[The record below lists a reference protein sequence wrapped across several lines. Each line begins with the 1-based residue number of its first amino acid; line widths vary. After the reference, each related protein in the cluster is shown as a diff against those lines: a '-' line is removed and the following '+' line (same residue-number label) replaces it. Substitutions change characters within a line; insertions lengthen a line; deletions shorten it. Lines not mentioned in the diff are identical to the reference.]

1 MQLDSFRVR
10 RVVAESHAGLAEEFL
25 EEHVHGLKAV
35 GVTGIIAEQDV
46 VLQEE
51 IVVFPSVEKNQPVL
65 AELVISGEI
74 LAKQRA
80 SCFCDDAVFH
90 VADNLSHLLPHTA
103 DNAPAGGLQFGQAC
117 FDDVRLL
124 TAFKMFASLAN
135 PFLSFEDEV
144 GKLIADLESQKFQQG
159 KAEQQVDLNVFVI
172 LGLCQSA
179 LHDLGE
185 QLAESDAVWSSRG
198 AELNSRQICC
208 AGVLAN
214 DVEQILAASLDELRA
229 QEDIM
234 VNVVDANR
242 QRLHGERDV
251 VALEFGARLFGGA
264 ER

>member
-1 MQLDSFRVR
+1 MRLDSFRVR
-10 RVVAESHAGLAEEFL
+10 RVVTDSHTGLTKEFL

-35 GVTGIIAEQDV
+35 RVTGIIAEQDV

-74 LAKQRA
+74 LANQRA
-80 SCFCDDAVFH
+80 SCVCADVVFH
-90 VADNLSHLLPHTA
+90 VADNLRHLLPHTA

-144 GKLIADLESQKFQQG
+144 GKLIADLESQKCQQG
-159 KAEQQVDLNVFVI
+159 KAEQQVDLNVFVM
-172 LGLCQSA
+172 LSLCQSA

-198 AELNSRQICC
+198 AQLNSWQVCG

-214 DVEQILAASLDELRA
+214 DVEKVLARPLDEPGT
-229 QEDIM
+229 QE
-234 VNVVDANR
+234 NVVVDIIHADR
-242 QRLHGERDV
+242 HGAHGDGDV
-251 VALEFGARLFGGA
+251 VALEFGARLFGEA
-264 ER
+264 EC